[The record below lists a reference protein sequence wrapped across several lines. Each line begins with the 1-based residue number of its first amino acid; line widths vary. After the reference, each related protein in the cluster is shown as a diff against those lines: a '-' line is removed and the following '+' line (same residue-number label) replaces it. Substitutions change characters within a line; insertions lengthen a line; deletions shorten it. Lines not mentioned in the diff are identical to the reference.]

1 MYCLYV
7 FLRTSHCCWWLSAEY
22 LVLAYAEFTRGEGP
36 RALLIWPLGMCHRT
50 AHGFEVLRLKQRT
63 TISLFCISGCLCRP
77 ETFWLGLDVGGPRC
91 TRKGPT
97 LSCIYLSKIIFYN
110 VSLKYKTYN
119 SACVMKLMMV
129 MRKALLYLP
138 DQPLRAFAKHPF
150 QEIIF
155 KFLFSAS
162 PPPASIDF
170 WVDGLE
176 LAGSSSAKLSMK
188 EICTVGSFRLTGR
201 KCSKVRII
209 MENSFHAARA

>member
-1 MYCLYV
+1 MIKCGVSCLSV
-7 FLRTSHCCWWLSAEY
+7 HSIHPR
-22 LVLAYAEFTRGEGP
+22 EGP

-50 AHGFEVLRLKQRT
+50 AHGFEVLKLKQRT

-77 ETFWLGLDVGGPRC
+77 EAFWMGLDVGGPRC

-97 LSCIYLSKIIFYN
+97 LSCIYLSKILFYN

-119 SACVMKLMMV
+119 SACVMKLMTG

-155 KFLFSAS
+155 KFPFSAS

-170 WVDGLE
+170 RVDGLE
-176 LAGSSSAKLSMK
+176 LAL
-188 EICTVGSFRLTGR
+188 
-201 KCSKVRII
+201 
-209 MENSFHAARA
+209 AARNCPWRKFAQLVLSVSLAVSVVK